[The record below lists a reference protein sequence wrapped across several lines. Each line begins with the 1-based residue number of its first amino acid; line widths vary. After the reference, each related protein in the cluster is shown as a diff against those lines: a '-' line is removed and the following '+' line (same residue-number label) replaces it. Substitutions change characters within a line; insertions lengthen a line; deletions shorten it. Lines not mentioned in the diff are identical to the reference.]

1 MLRAVAQ
8 MTQLTYEPAFDAFH
22 AAFRVLRLLPF
33 LTGSKPLHRDHMRI
47 LDFYQL
53 FPHRIEG
60 IRLMPQ
66 HRKYR
71 RLASAY
77 ESKRPY
83 GEQPDDR
90 LLFGRM
96 EPLQTTALDTLAA
109 RGFVDEEKWKRGDVA
124 TTDKPLPDE
133 LSRRI
138 AEANDADAELEAFL
152 RILGT
157 EYELGGVNGLKARTG
172 LLEYRQD
179 AI

>member
-8 MTQLTYEPAFDAFH
+8 MIQLTYEPAFDAFH
-22 AAFRVLRLLPF
+22 AAYRALRLRSVLAKA
-33 LTGSKPLHRDHMRI
+33 KPLHRDHMRI

-53 FPHRIEG
+53 FPHRIDG

-77 ESKRPY
+77 ERKRPY
-83 GEQPDDR
+83 GDQPDDK
-90 LLFGRM
+90 LLFDRM
-96 EPLQTTALDTLAA
+96 EPLQITALDTIAA
-109 RGFVDEEKWKRGDVA
+109 RGFINMEKWKRGEVA
-124 TTDKPLPDE
+124 TTDKTLPEE
-133 LSRRI
+133 LSQRI

-152 RILGT
+152 GILGT
-157 EYELGGVNGLKARTG
+157 EYELVGVNGLKARTG
-172 LLEYRQD
+172 LLDYRHD